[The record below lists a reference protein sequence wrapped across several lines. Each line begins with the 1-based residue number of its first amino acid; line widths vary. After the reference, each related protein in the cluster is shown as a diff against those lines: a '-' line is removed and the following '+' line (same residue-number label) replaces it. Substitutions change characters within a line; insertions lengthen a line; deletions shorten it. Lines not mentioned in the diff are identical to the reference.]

1 MLKSPWQIALSEAVT
16 DPKELLETLQL
27 DLAFLP
33 AAQAA
38 AQLFPLRVPRGFIAR
53 MEKGN
58 LHDPLLQQVLPLGA
72 ELIKTP
78 GFTSD
83 PLFEKKS
90 NPVPGL
96 LHKYYG
102 RVLLTLTGVCGVNCR
117 YCFRREFPYAENNP
131 GSAGWEKALTYI
143 ANDKTIKEVIFSGG
157 DPLIMTDQQLNKL
170 ITKIKEIP
178 HIKTLRIHS
187 RLPIV
192 LPERITDELI
202 NILTSTHL
210 QVVMVVHSNHPNELD
225 NAVAVASKKISSKNI
240 TLFNQSV
247 LLKNINDS
255 ASTLI
260 ELSEKLFSIG
270 ILPYYLHLLD
280 KVKGAA
286 HFDVDEI
293 TAVNFHQQM
302 MQKLPGYL
310 VPKLVKEKSGA
321 VSKLLVY

>member
-1 MLKSPWQIALSEAVT
+1 MLKYPWQIALSEAVS
-16 DPKELLETLQL
+16 DPKELLESLQL
-27 DLAFLP
+27 DPALLP
-33 AAQAA
+33 AAHAA
-38 AQLFPLRVPRGFIAR
+38 TQLFSLRVPRSFIAR

-58 LHDPLLQQVLPLGA
+58 PRDPLLQQVLPLGA
-72 ELIKTP
+72 ELAKTP

-83 PLFEKKS
+83 PLSEKKS

-117 YCFRREFPYAENNP
+117 YCFRREFPYADNNP

-170 ITKIKEIP
+170 IIKITQIP
-178 HIKTLRIHS
+178 HIKILRIHS

-192 LPERITDELI
+192 LPERITEELI
-202 NILTSTHL
+202 NNLANTRLNI
-210 QVVMVVHSNHPNELD
+210 VMVVHSNHPNELD
-225 NAVAVASKKISSKNI
+225 DTVAPAIKKLRNKNI
-240 TLFNQSV
+240 TVLNQSV

-255 ASTLI
+255 VLTLI
-260 ELSEKLFSIG
+260 ELSEKLFSLG

-280 KVKGAA
+280 KVNGTA
-286 HFDVDEI
+286 HFDVD
-293 TAVNFHQQM
+293 
-302 MQKLPGYL
+302 K
-310 VPKLVKEKSGA
+310 
-321 VSKLLVY
+321 